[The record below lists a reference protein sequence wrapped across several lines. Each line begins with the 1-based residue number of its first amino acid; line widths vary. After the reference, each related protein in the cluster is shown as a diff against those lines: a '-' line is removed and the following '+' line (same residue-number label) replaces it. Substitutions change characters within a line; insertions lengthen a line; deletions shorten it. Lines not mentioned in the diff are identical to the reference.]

1 MLSDAEI
8 EKLAQTHIERFGS
21 DLRLSRP
28 VVLTDPD
35 AVFYKVERPETGSST
50 TLVSPF
56 VVLRGDGRVVS
67 ISANMVM
74 PGIITK
80 LWGWQAIR
88 ADPTLMKAIIE
99 PDFDVPRHVEVWSA
113 IVREVMNELSTK

>member
-1 MLSDAEI
+1 MLTDQEI
-8 EKLAQTHIERFGS
+8 RDVAQEHIERFGS
-21 DLRLSRP
+21 ELRLSRP
-28 VVLTDPD
+28 VQLTDPA

-56 VVLRGDGRVVS
+56 VVLREDGRIVS
-67 ISANMVM
+67 ISPSMVM

-88 ADPTLMKAIIE
+88 ADPALMKAIVD
-99 PDFDVPRHVEVWSA
+99 PDFSDARHVDVWSA
-113 IVREVMNELSTK
+113 IAREVMKDVAAQ